1 MLLSIVAA
9 TLLASASTTVATA
22 TAAPASEKKIC
33 RREKQI
39 GSMVRARKTCRTK
52 SEWDE
57 TASQAK
63 DVMNDLQR
71 NTRTSPNG

>member
-1 MLLSIVAA
+1 MLFSIVAA
-9 TLLASASTTVATA
+9 TLLASASSTVE